1 MLLLA
6 SVVILAG
13 CASPTSKMNRLSIGM
28 TKKEVV
34 ATLGEPTSTA
44 APGNGVE
51 IFRYDLSST
60 ISTIYLARHG
70 IAAEPQDYFVRM
82 IDGKV
87 DSYGKVGDFNSTKD
101 PTINVN
107 VQNR

>member
-6 SVVILAG
+6 SVMILAG

-28 TKKEVV
+28 TKKEVI
-34 ATLGEPTSTA
+34 AAMGEPASTA
-44 APGNGVE
+44 APGNRVE
-51 IFRYDLSST
+51 ILRYDFSST
-60 ISTIYLARHG
+60 IATIYLARHG
-70 IAAEPQDYFVRM
+70 IAPESQDYFVKL

-87 DSYGKVGDFNSTKD
+87 DSYGRVGDFNSTKD

-107 VQNR
+107 IQNR